1 MRRKARIPG
10 AAVKRK
16 KSSKGLAKEK
26 VAVKYNVLCHVY
38 DIFGLLME
46 SKARRRAIEIADIRN
61 GENVLEVAVGTG
73 LNFTEILKRNSN
85 GWNEGIDIS
94 PKMVKKAKK
103 RAGKTG
109 LTNYEIRLSDSRSLP
124 YADGVFDLI
133 INEYMFDIF
142 PVSEY
147 DSVLKEFQ
155 RILKPDGRLVLVN
168 TTKGERWR
176 DCLFKIL
183 FHIYPSQFSKCRGVL
198 MNEHLERF
206 HFQDIRREYVVN
218 RTFPSEIVFSKRS

>member
-16 KSSKGLAKEK
+16 KSSKGPTKEK

-73 LNFTEILKRNSN
+73 LNFVEILKRNSY

-94 PKMVKKAKK
+94 PQMVKKAKK

-176 DCLFKIL
+176 DCLFNFL
-183 FHIYPSQFSKCRGVL
+183 FHVYPSQFSKCRGVL

-218 RTFPSEIVFSKRS
+218 RTFPSEIVYSKKT